1 MNQWLL
7 ASYHA
12 SKQSPLITVK
22 VGQQLEIHE
31 KIGEWNSA
39 RIRKFKWLVIKVQN
53 SKQSIGSFT
62 IRWSSSGM
70 TIEKIYPLSYTKFIK
85 VILLDEY
92 KVRKAKLYYLREK
105 IGRDAKMKSIITSE
119 KRNTILSA

>member
-1 MNQWLL
+1 
-7 ASYHA
+7 
-12 SKQSPLITVK
+12 
-22 VGQQLEIHE
+22 
-31 KIGEWNSA
+31 
-39 RIRKFKWLVIKVQN
+39 
-53 SKQSIGSFT
+53 
-62 IRWSSSGM
+62 M